1 MMADIIK
8 APIDIRDEEDAF
20 LVPPG
25 QPGSDVD
32 ALAAA
37 QRWATMRTIVIEIFD
52 NDIGAAVTIT
62 EVRHV

>member
-8 APIDIRDEEDAF
+8 PPFDIRDEEDPF
-20 LVPPG
+20 FILPG
-25 QPGSDVD
+25 QPGSYVD

-37 QRWATMRTIVIEIFD
+37 QRRTTERTAVVEIVD
-52 NDIGAAVTIT
+52 RDIRIAVTVT